1 MYTSIIG
8 DEKGNGFSPIVKSNR
23 QTEEDI
29 RNSGLQWAIGR
40 NGIYIEPDLEYIET
54 YKKYGAIIN
63 YAAEGKCGYT
73 SRKELAYAYFNLLTD
88 DKLNGNTYNL
98 LGTPVTQ
105 IQLVNAINK
114 AYNINLYYK
123 SISVESFKKQRQAEL
138 GEFIGLIIGGI
149 YEGIRTGKF
158 DIESDF
164 MKVAKRTHKSLD
176 AMINEFLSKNKKNN

>member
-1 MYTSIIG
+1 
-8 DEKGNGFSPIVKSNR
+8 
-23 QTEEDI
+23 
-29 RNSGLQWAIGR
+29 
-40 NGIYIEPDLEYIET
+40 
-54 YKKYGAIIN
+54 
-63 YAAEGKCGYT
+63 
-73 SRKELAYAYFNLLTD
+73 
-88 DKLNGNTYNL
+88 